1 MHEMDIKKNS
11 FYYAIG
17 ILLFGMLKVAYT
29 HMDANDLIFILSPTD
44 KMISFLSNSKSV
56 FLNETGY
63 FHQDLNIIIE
73 KSCSG
78 FNFFILIFIIGYFVI
93 INHFQNK
100 KFKLLFLSILS
111 SWLLT
116 AFVNTSRIIIAI
128 FIQKLTP
135 QIQINTWFHQA
146 QGTFVYL
153 FFLILF
159 YKTLNY
165 LLTKYFPKNEK
176 LA

>member
-1 MHEMDIKKNS
+1 MHKMDIKKNG
-11 FYYAIG
+11 FYYALG
-17 ILLFGMLKVAYT
+17 IVLFGVLKVAYT
-29 HMDANDLIFILSPTD
+29 YMDANDLIFILSPTN
-44 KMISFLSNSKSV
+44 KMISFLSNSESV
-56 FLNETGY
+56 FLNGSGY
-63 FHQDLNIIIE
+63 FYHDFNILIE

-100 KFKLLFLSILS
+100 KFKLIFFSILS
-111 SWLLT
+111 AWVLT
-116 AFVNTSRIIIAI
+116 VFVNTSRIIIAI

-135 QIQINTWFHQA
+135 QIQISTWFHQA

-153 FFLILF
+153 FFLIVF
-159 YKTLNY
+159 YKTLTY
-165 LLTKYFPKNEK
+165 LLTKYFPENEK